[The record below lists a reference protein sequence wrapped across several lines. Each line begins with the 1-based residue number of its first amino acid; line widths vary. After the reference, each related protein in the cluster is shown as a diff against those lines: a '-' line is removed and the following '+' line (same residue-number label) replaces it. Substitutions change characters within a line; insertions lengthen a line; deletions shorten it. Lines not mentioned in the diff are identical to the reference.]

1 MGEIVNRRLISLVV
15 PVFNEEE
22 CLPELFRRLRAVFD
36 SEQTYDFECVLIENG
51 STDGSAAMVERFHS
65 EDPRFKVVQL
75 SRNFRMDGGLT
86 AGLAYVS
93 GDACVLMASD
103 LQDPPEVISD
113 FLRLWEQGYENVYGI
128 VTRREGV
135 GFLRKMNSRIF
146 YKVANALTKGVVV
159 EGASDF
165 RLVDKKVY
173 EAVRTMDERNRFVR
187 GLFSWVGFSSVGI
200 HIARPARFA
209 GSSKAHFFKV
219 LDLALKGIFSHT
231 YIPVRI
237 ITVGGVL
244 VSTFAFILL
253 AVFAWRAVFV
263 GVPFDG
269 FGTLFSVLL
278 LGFGFLAAVIG
289 IVGEYAALIYE
300 EVKRRPNF
308 LVRKTTGL

>member
-1 MGEIVNRRLISLVV
+1 MGEIVTRRLISVIA

-36 SEQTYDFECVLIENG
+36 SEPTYDFECVLVENG
-51 STDGSAAMVERFHS
+51 STDGSAEMAERFHS

-86 AGLAYVS
+86 AGLAHVS

-103 LQDPPEVISD
+103 LQDPPEVVSD

-135 GFLRKMNSRIF
+135 GLLRRMNSRIF
-146 YKVANALTKGVVV
+146 YKVAKTLTKGVVV

-165 RLVDKKVY
+165 RLVDRKVY
-173 EAVRTMDERNRFVR
+173 EAVRAMDERNRFVR

-209 GSSKAHFFKV
+209 GSSKAHFSKV

-237 ITVGGVL
+237 ITVGGVV
-244 VSTFAFILL
+244 VSTFAFVLL

-278 LGFGFLAAVIG
+278 LGFGFMAAVIG

-308 LVRKTTGL
+308 LVRKTTGF